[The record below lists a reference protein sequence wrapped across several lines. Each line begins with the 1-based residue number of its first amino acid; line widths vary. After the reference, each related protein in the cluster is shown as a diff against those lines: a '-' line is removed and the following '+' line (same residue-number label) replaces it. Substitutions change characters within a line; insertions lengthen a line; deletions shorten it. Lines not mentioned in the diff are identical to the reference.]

1 MLRRQ
6 EHPLQKRDL
15 LVFLVD
21 NGGSYSKGSGSAP
34 RGPRRSS
41 LKFNIEPRLSEG
53 HGGGRQSASMFG
65 VPTSAT
71 KRQDQSIVRNTLNC
85 CSVLYVRAV
94 YIGTPE
100 KHLESPAPALHR
112 YCVSISATGISPCS
126 QRPTRVSKTSPDPLP
141 ANGQQ
146 ARAGTLSA
154 FPSLVASQIDRNL
167 ATALLRPI
175 PAQAHV
181 FTGTY

>member
-100 KHLESPAPALHR
+100 SILKVLHR
-112 YCVSISATGISPCS
+112 HYI
-126 QRPTRVSKTSPDPLP
+126 
-141 ANGQQ
+141 
-146 ARAGTLSA
+146 
-154 FPSLVASQIDRNL
+154 
-167 ATALLRPI
+167 ATAFRFLRRASLLVLNGPLGYQRHPLTLYL
-175 PAQAHV
+175 PMASKPVQAL
-181 FTGTY
+181 